1 MCCGGVSAKQ
11 VLSVDPKSSR
21 LEIHEVDRLI
31 DRDLVAV
38 TSIRDAD
45 RHAGVQFVRA
55 DSGYQLVDKHTEIFG
70 R

>member
-1 MCCGGVSAKQ
+1 M
-11 VLSVDPKSSR
+11 
-21 LEIHEVDRLI
+21 DRLI